1 MTFLKFYL
9 SFILLSSTELKKNVP
24 LSLII
29 NRLHNYKTLQRRFS
43 IGHLEW
49 MNFHE
54 AIFDLI
60 HTYGL

>member
-9 SFILLSSTELKKNVP
+9 SSILLPFTVP

-49 MNFHE
+49 MNFSFHE
-54 AIFDLI
+54 VIFDLI
-60 HTYGL
+60 HT